1 MDPTEHEPLNV
12 LLITLDELR
21 ADSLS
26 CAGHR
31 VVRTPAI
38 DALAASGVRFARHY
52 SQASPCSPGRAALY
66 TGTYQMN
73 NRVVFNGS
81 PLDDRFD
88 NMALAAR
95 RAGYEPALFG
105 YTDQGVD
112 PRTVASDDPR
122 LQTYEGVLPGFDCIL
137 DLTDR
142 RRAWADWVESHG
154 YAIPDDPDEALA
166 TESERPAELGI
177 TTFLTDRFLEWHG
190 QQSAPWF
197 AHLSHL
203 RPHPPFSAA
212 GEWSQVHDPASV
224 ELPIPAL
231 PPAHP
236 LHEQLLGYGFSAA
249 PTDEQS
255 LREMRA
261 QYYGMIGD
269 VDAQLARVW
278 QALRD
283 SGQWENTL
291 IILTSDHGEQL
302 GDHGLQQKM
311 GWFEQSYHVPAILR
325 DPRRAGA
332 HGRVVEEFT
341 ENIDLFPTLCEA
353 MGIAVPRQ
361 CDGVPLTVF
370 LDGEDPDAWRDAAHW
385 EFDWRLFMPGSTAT
399 DWPHDRRAT
408 RHHLAVRRT
417 LDTAYVQFADGAA
430 LLYDLVVDPTWS
442 TPIDDPARALRE
454 AQAMLV
460 WRAEHTERTLTDR
473 FLYPTG

>member
-1 MDPTEHEPLNV
+1 MNV
-12 LLITLDELR
+12 LLITLDEFR
-21 ADSLS
+21 GDSLS
-26 CAGHR
+26 CAGHP

-38 DALAASGVRFARHY
+38 DDLAASGVRFARHY

-81 PLDDRFD
+81 PLDARFD

-112 PRTVASDDPR
+112 PRTVAPDDPR

-142 RRAWADWVESHG
+142 RRPWADWVESRG
-154 YAIPDDPDEALA
+154 YSIPDDPDEALA
-166 TESERPAELGI
+166 TESERPAELGVSAY
-177 TTFLTDRFLEWHG
+177 LTDVFLDWHAE
-190 QQSAPWF
+190 QRSPWF

-212 GEWSQVHDPASV
+212 GEWATAYDPASV
-224 ELPIPAL
+224 DLPIPT
-231 PPAHP
+231 PAVLHP
-236 LHEQLLGYGFSAA
+236 LHEQLLSYGFSAA
-249 PTDEQS
+249 PSDEQA

-269 VDAQLARVW
+269 VDAQLDRVW
-278 QALRD
+278 RALRD
-283 SGQWENTL
+283 SGQWEDTL

-311 GWFEQSYHVPAILR
+311 GWFEQSYHVPAIVR
-325 DPRRAGA
+325 DPRRPAS
-332 HGRVVEEFT
+332 HGRVVESFT
-341 ENIDLFPTLCEA
+341 ENIDLFPTMCEA
-353 MGIAVPRQ
+353 LGIDIPRQ
-361 CDGVPLTVF
+361 CDGVPLTTF
-370 LDGEDPDAWRDAAHW
+370 LDGEEPDEWRDAAHW
-385 EFDWRLFMPGSTAT
+385 EFDWRLFMPGSTTA
-399 DWPHDRRAT
+399 DWPRDRRGT
-408 RHHLAVRRT
+408 RHHLAVRRSI
-417 LDTAYVQFADGAA
+417 DTAYVQFADGSA
-430 LLYDLVVDPTWS
+430 LLYDLAADPTWS
-442 TPIDDPARALRE
+442 TPIDDPVRALRE
-454 AQAMLV
+454 AQAMLM
-460 WRAEHTERTLTDR
+460 WRAEHAERTLTDR